1 MPKPLTEED
10 LTTLVQAIARYPE
23 GAKLDDL
30 LPLVNLQRR
39 TLQRRLALLQKQGFL
54 AIEGH
59 GRATKYR
66 LLQIPPAQGQQ
77 EHLVRLPEIGSE
89 DVTLDEDGIPVS
101 AEGQKIR
108 AYVHLPLTKR
118 KLVGYNRDFLDA
130 YQANQTFYLPQ
141 AVRGEMAAMGN
152 PFAQQILPAGTYAR
166 QIFNRLLID
175 LSWNS
180 SRLEGNTYSLL
191 ETQRLIVFGQRV
203 EGKNSL
209 EAQMILNHKEAI
221 EFLVESAEQ
230 VGLNRFT
237 LLNLHAILS
246 NNLLPDPEASGRL
259 RFIPVNIGGSV
270 YIPLAIPQLVEEC
283 FNQILNTA
291 SAIEDPFEQAFFMMV
306 HLPYLQ
312 PFEDVNKRVS
322 RLSANIPLIR
332 NNLCPLSFIGV
343 PDRIYIAG
351 MLGVYEMNRV
361 ELLRDVFVWAYKR
374 SYENYAVVRQSLG
387 EPDPFRLR
395 YRQQLIDVISQVV
408 RQKLIGQDI
417 PVFLE
422 HWSKDKLPK
431 EDQSHFVAI
440 VEVELFALHEGNFA
454 RFRLRHAEFLDWFD
468 LFKPSVG
475 R

>member
-1 MPKPLTEED
+1 MPKQLREED
-10 LTTLVQAIARYPE
+10 LKILAEAVARYPQ
-23 GAKLDDL
+23 GARLDNL

-39 TLQRRLALLQKQGFL
+39 TLQRRLTLLQEQGFL
-54 AIEGH
+54 AIEGR

-66 LLQIPPAQGQQ
+66 LLQMPSAQGGQQ
-77 EHLVRLPEIGSE
+77 HLVRCSQISSG
-89 DVTLDEDGIPVS
+89 DMMLDEDGIPIS
-101 AEGQKIR
+101 TEGQKIR
-108 AYVHLPLTKR
+108 AYVRLPPIQR
-118 KLVGYNRDFLDA
+118 KPVGYNRDFLDA

-141 AVRGEMAAMGN
+141 AIRDEMATMGK

-191 ETQRLIVFGQRV
+191 ETQRLIAFGQSV
-203 EGKNSL
+203 EGKDSL
-209 EAQMILNHKEAI
+209 EAHMILNHKDAI

-230 VGLNRFT
+230 VGFNRST
-237 LLNLHAILS
+237 ILNLHAILS
-246 NNLLPDPEASGRL
+246 NNLLSDPGACGRL
-259 RFIPVNIGGSV
+259 RSIPVNIGGSV
-270 YIPLAIPQLVEEC
+270 YIPLAVPQLVEEC
-283 FNQILNTA
+283 FNQILNIA
-291 SAIEDPFEQAFFMMV
+291 SAIENPFEQAFFMMV

-312 PFEDVNKRVS
+312 PFEDVSKRVS

-374 SYENYAVVRQSLG
+374 SYENYIVVRQSLG
-387 EPDPFRLR
+387 EPDPFRFR
-395 YRQQLIDVISQVV
+395 YRQQLIDVIGQVV
-408 RQKLIGQDI
+408 RQRLIGQDI
-417 PVFLE
+417 PVFIE
-422 HWSKDKLPK
+422 HWSKDNLPK
-431 EDQSHFVAI
+431 EDQPRFIGI
-440 VEVELFALHEGNFA
+440 VEAELFALHEGNFA
-454 RFRLRHAEFLDWFD
+454 RFRLRHSEFRDWFD
-468 LFKPSVG
+468 LFKHSVG

>member
-1 MPKPLTEED
+1 MPKNLSEKD
-10 LTTLVQAIARYPE
+10 LNILVQAVARYPE
-23 GAKLDDL
+23 GARLDEL
-30 LPLVNLQRR
+30 LPLGNLQRR

-54 AIEGH
+54 ATEGH
-59 GRATKYR
+59 GRATKYH
-66 LLQIPPAQGQQ
+66 LLQRLPAHREQY
-77 EHLVRLPEIGSE
+77 LVRPSERDSE
-89 DVTLDEDGIPVS
+89 DVTLDEDGISVS

-108 AYVHLPLTKR
+108 AYVHLPLTQR
-118 KLVGYNRDFLDA
+118 KPVGHNRDFLDA

-141 AVRGEMAAMGN
+141 AMRDEMAAMSN

-191 ETQRLIVFGQRV
+191 ETQRLIAFGQSA
-203 EGKNSL
+203 EGKDSL
-209 EAQMILNHKEAI
+209 EAQMILNHKDAI

-237 LLNLHAILS
+237 ILNLHALLS

-259 RFIPVNIGGSV
+259 RSIPVNIGGSV
-270 YIPLAIPQLVEEC
+270 YIPLAVPQLVEEC

-291 SAIEDPFEQAFFMMV
+291 SAIEDPFEQAFFVMV

-332 NNLCPLSFIGV
+332 NNLSPLSFTGV
-343 PDRIYIAG
+343 PNRIYIAG
-351 MLGVYEMNRV
+351 MLGVYEMNQV

-374 SYENYAVVRQSLG
+374 SYENYIVVRQSLG
-387 EPDPFRLR
+387 QPDPFRLR
-395 YRQQLIDVISQVV
+395 YRQQMIEVIGQVV

-417 PVFLE
+417 PVFIA
-422 HWSKDKLPK
+422 HWSKDNLPK
-431 EDQSHFVAI
+431 EDQPRFVGV
-440 VEVELFALHEGNFA
+440 VEAELFALHEGNFA
-454 RFRLRHAEFLDWFD
+454 RFRLQHSEFLDWFD
-468 LFKPSVG
+468 LFKHSV
-475 R
+475 RR

>member
-1 MPKPLTEED
+1 MPKHLAEGD
-10 LTTLVQAIARYPE
+10 LNILVQAVARYPE
-23 GAKLDDL
+23 GARLDDL

-39 TLQRRLALLQKQGFL
+39 TLQRRLALLQKQEFL

-59 GRATKYR
+59 GRATRYH
-66 LLQIPPAQGQQ
+66 LPQIPSAQGRQ
-77 EHLVRLPEIGSE
+77 EHLVRPTKAGSGDITVE
-89 DVTLDEDGIPVS
+89 EEGISVS
-101 AEGQKIR
+101 TEGQKIQ
-108 AYVHLPLTKR
+108 AYVRLPLTKR
-118 KLVGYNRDFLDA
+118 KPVGYNRDFLDA

-141 AVRGEMAAMGN
+141 AVRDEMAAMGN

-191 ETQRLIVFGQRV
+191 ETQRLIAFGQSA
-203 EGKNSL
+203 EGKDSL

-270 YIPLAIPQLVEEC
+270 YIPLAVPQLVEEC

-291 SAIEDPFEQAFFMMV
+291 SAIENPFEQAFFMMV

-332 NNLCPLSFIGV
+332 HNLCPLSFIGV

-374 SYENYAVVRQSLG
+374 SYENYTVVRQSLG

-395 YRQQLIDVISQVV
+395 YRQQLIDVIGQVV

-417 PVFLE
+417 PVFIE
-422 HWSKDKLPK
+422 HWSKDNLPK
-431 EDQSHFVAI
+431 EDQSHFVST
-440 VEVELFALHEGNFA
+440 VEIELFALHEGNFA
-454 RFRLRHAEFLDWFD
+454 RFRLRHSEFLDWFG
-468 LFKPSVG
+468 LFKPSF
-475 R
+475 

>member
-1 MPKPLTEED
+1 MPKHLAEADLKILT
-10 LTTLVQAIARYPE
+10 QAFAGHPE
-23 GAKLDDL
+23 GARLEDL

-39 TLQRRLALLQKQGFL
+39 TLQRRLALLQEQGLL
-54 AIEGH
+54 AIEGR

-66 LLQIPPAQGQQ
+66 LLQMPSAQGGQ
-77 EHLVRLPEIGSE
+77 EYLVRPAEARSR
-89 DVTLDEDGIPVS
+89 DVTLDEDGISVS
-101 AEGQKIR
+101 PEGQKIQ
-108 AYVHLPLTKR
+108 AYLRLPPTQR
-118 KLVGYNRDFLDA
+118 KPVGYNRDFLDA

-141 AVRGEMAAMGN
+141 AVRDEMAAMGN
-152 PFAQQILPAGTYAR
+152 PFAQHILPAGTYAR

-191 ETQRLIVFGQRV
+191 ETQRLIVFGQSV
-203 EGKNSL
+203 EGKDSL
-209 EAQMILNHKEAI
+209 EAQMILNHKDAI

-230 VGLNRFT
+230 AGLNRFT
-237 LLNLHAILS
+237 ILNLHATLS

-259 RFIPVNIGGSV
+259 RSIPVNIGGSV
-270 YIPLAIPQLVEEC
+270 YIPLAVPQLVEEC

-291 SAIEDPFEQAFFMMV
+291 SAIEDPFEQAFFVMV

-332 NNLCPLSFIGV
+332 NNLSPLSFIGV
-343 PDRIYIAG
+343 PNRIYIAG
-351 MLGVYEMNRV
+351 MLGVYEMNQV

-374 SYENYAVVRQSLG
+374 SYENYTIVRQSLG

-395 YRQQLIDVISQVV
+395 YRQQLIDVIGRVV

-417 PVFLE
+417 PVFIE
-422 HWSKDKLPK
+422 HWSKDNLPK
-431 EDQSHFVAI
+431 EDQSRFVGV
-440 VEVELFALHEGNFA
+440 VEAELFALHEGNFA
-454 RFRLRHAEFLDWFD
+454 RFRLRHSEFLDWFD
-468 LFKPSVG
+468 LFKPSVE